1 MASPLLSHPPCHL
14 QALMDAWQPAK
25 ASLEQPLSQAVL
37 QGAGLQRRTQKQ
49 VRLLPWGHGLQR
61 SQGLLGC
68 VNGVPWSLQEHACR
82 WKRRASQ
89 KPHLLQKACRRPAP
103 AAMPPS
109 PRQLLCLA
117 EDMSHGPSGW
127 SCLSSLKQ
135 QPPVSAEGL
144 LLFPQCFN
152 IVHVHQGALEAIIFC
167 LAFDICTTD
176 AERGRIALY
185 PS

>member
-1 MASPLLSHPPCHL
+1 MHGNQQRPRSSNHFRRPSCRVLGCSEKLRSRCACCHGGI
-14 QALMDAWQPAK
+14 
-25 ASLEQPLSQAVL
+25 S
-37 QGAGLQRRTQKQ
+37 
-49 VRLLPWGHGLQR
+49 LQR

-89 KPHLLQKACRRPAP
+89 KPHLLQKAFRRPAP
-103 AAMPPS
+103 AAMPPC

-117 EDMSHGPSGW
+117 EGMSHGPSGW
-127 SCLSSLKQ
+127 SCHSSLKQ
-135 QPPVSAEGL
+135 QPPVRTEGL
-144 LLFPQCFN
+144 LLCPQCFN
-152 IVHVHQGALEAIIFC
+152 IVHVHQGALEANISC
-167 LAFDICTTD
+167 LAFDECTTD